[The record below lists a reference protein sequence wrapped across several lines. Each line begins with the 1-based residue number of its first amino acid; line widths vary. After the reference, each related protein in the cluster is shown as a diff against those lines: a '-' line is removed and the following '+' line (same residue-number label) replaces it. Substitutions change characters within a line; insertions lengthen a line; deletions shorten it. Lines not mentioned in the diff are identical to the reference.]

1 MTITAAQVQ
10 DRLAKL
16 QTLMF
21 DIRYLIDATRQDST
35 LQGVWI
41 GGPTLTAEQSR
52 VVLSVNRLLTKMQ
65 ADATLL
71 Q

>member
-41 GGPTLTAEQSR
+41 GGTTLTAEQSR